1 MDGIDRK
8 ILALYQHD
16 TRRIAKAIGD
26 EVGLSAAAVQRR
38 LKRMRADGTIR
49 AEVAVL
55 DGRAVGAP
63 VTCVVLLTM
72 AGRGGPAR
80 GLERFRRQMLP
91 LPQVQQCY
99 RVTGPSDFV
108 VVVSTGSMEEYGAL
122 ARDWFEAS
130 EDVAR
135 YETFVVV
142 DRAKVG
148 LSLPV
153 DAAATA

>member
-1 MDGIDRK
+1 
-8 ILALYQHD
+8 
-16 TRRIAKAIGD
+16 
-26 EVGLSAAAVQRR
+26 
-38 LKRMRADGTIR
+38 
-49 AEVAVL
+49 
-55 DGRAVGAP
+55 
-63 VTCVVLLTM
+63 
-72 AGRGGPAR
+72 
-80 GLERFRRQMLP
+80 
-91 LPQVQQCY
+91 
-99 RVTGPSDFV
+99 
-108 VVVSTGSMEEYGAL
+108 MEEYGAL